1 MTYAIT
7 VNDMTCENC
16 VRHVREAIGAFP
28 GVTDV
33 RVDLGTGLVE
43 YDAAQELPRADVA
56 AALDE
61 AGYVLA

>member
-1 MTYAIT
+1 MTYVIT

-16 VRHVREAIGAFP
+16 VRHVREAIGALP
-28 GVTDV
+28 EVTDV

-43 YDAAQELPRADVA
+43 YDAPRELPRTDLA